1 MIDTSKWKEFVLGE
15 LFEIKSPSAR
25 SEKNYDEGKINYVSS
40 GCFNNGVA
48 NRLKPKPDEKL
59 DKGHCITVSP
69 LDGSSFWQEDDFMGR
84 GGSGASISMLYNDNL
99 TELNALFICSIIR
112 NTAQKFGYA
121 DLLNGKNLKTLQLM
135 LPATPEGEPDW
146 NYMESYM
153 KKVMQ
158 EAEDY
163 LEIVGGRSS
172 EKKLIDVSGWGEFK
186 IKDLFDVIKGT
197 RLTRADMKDG
207 AIKFIG
213 SSAMNNGETH
223 RIANNEKLHPANTIT
238 VCYNGSIGETF
249 YQDEEF
255 WASDD
260 VNVLYP
266 KFEMNKYHAIFICP
280 IIK

>member
-163 LEIVGGRSS
+163 LEIVGGALLRK
-172 EKKLIDVSGWGEFK
+172 E
-186 IKDLFDVIKGT
+186 
-197 RLTRADMKDG
+197 
-207 AIKFIG
+207 
-213 SSAMNNGETH
+213 
-223 RIANNEKLHPANTIT
+223 AN
-238 VCYNGSIGETF
+238 
-249 YQDEEF
+249 
-255 WASDD
+255 
-260 VNVLYP
+260 
-266 KFEMNKYHAIFICP
+266 
-280 IIK
+280 